1 MLIILIQRPGVV
13 AHRFR
18 RDCSSPRR
26 ASVLDN
32 AFLGDVLFYK
42 LLDPPPVPRL
52 LPGAENPGTAHWL
65 LVVSLGAGL
74 SQTQPMSSQKPGKG
88 QREAHSR
95 WLSCWPCGDGLHQGP
110 GTREP
115 WFSTTRPGWSPQAA
129 QEAGEKDGRRW
140 VKKPDFSASHTAPTQ
155 GRDCD

>member
-1 MLIILIQRPGVV
+1 M
-13 AHRFR
+13 
-18 RDCSSPRR
+18 
-26 ASVLDN
+26 LDN

-95 WLSCWPCGDGLHQGP
+95 WLSCWPCGDGLHQVCTMGLALGSHGSQPP
-110 GTREP
+110 GQVGAHRQLK
-115 WFSTTRPGWSPQAA
+115 RQ
-129 QEAGEKDGRRW
+129 GRRM
-140 VKKPDFSASHTAPTQ
+140 VA
-155 GRDCD
+155 GG